1 MAIIIEDNSGLADA
15 NSYADVDYADSYF
28 LDRNNT
34 IWSALTTAQK
44 EALLILGT
52 DYIETTYYDCFKG
65 VMLNNLQA
73 LQFPRV
79 DAYGLEIN
87 YDRVKKAVCEL
98 ALRANDGD
106 LNKDID
112 RQAIEETVDVITIKY
127 SASSDPKTR
136 YPLIA
141 TLLTPLLSNGK
152 NGVNIGSYR

>member
-1 MAIIIEDNSGLADA
+1 MSFQVDDGSGLTDA

-34 IWSALTTAQK
+34 TWSALAKAQK

-52 DYIETTYYDCFKG
+52 DYIETTYYGSFRG
-65 VMLNNLQA
+65 VALVDTQA

-79 DAYGLEIN
+79 DVYGLEIN

-98 ALRANDGD
+98 AIRANDGD

-152 NGVNIGSYR
+152 SGVNIASYR

>member
-1 MAIIIEDNSGLADA
+1 MAFQVENSSGLTDA

-34 IWSALTTAQK
+34 TWSALTTTQK

-52 DYIETTYYDCFKG
+52 DYIETTYYDSFKG

-79 DAYGLEIN
+79 DAYGLDIN

-112 RQAIEETVDVITIKY
+112 KQAIEETVDVITTKY
-127 SASSDPKTR
+127 SAGSDPKTR

-152 NGVNIGSYR
+152 SGVNVGSYR

>member
-1 MAIIIEDNSGLADA
+1 MSFQVDDGSGLTDA
-15 NSYADVDYADSYF
+15 NSYTDVDYADSYF

-52 DYIETTYYDCFKG
+52 DYIETTYYGSFRG
-65 VMLNNLQA
+65 VALVDTQA

-79 DAYGLEIN
+79 DVYGLEIN

-98 ALRANDGD
+98 AFRANDGD

-152 NGVNIGSYR
+152 SGVNVASYR

>member
-1 MAIIIEDNSGLADA
+1 MAIIIEDNSGLTDA
-15 NSYADVDYADSYF
+15 NSYTDVAYADSYF
-28 LDRNNT
+28 LDRNNIT
-34 IWSALTTAQK
+34 WSTLTTAQK

-52 DYIETTYYDCFKG
+52 DYIETTYYNSFKG

-79 DAYGLEIN
+79 DAYGLDIN

-112 RQAIEETVDVITIKY
+112 KQAIEETVDVITIKY

-152 NGVNIGSYR
+152 SGVNISSYR

>member
-1 MAIIIEDNSGLADA
+1 MSFQVDDGSGLTDA
-15 NSYADVDYADSYF
+15 NSYTDVAYADSYF
-28 LDRNNT
+28 LDRNNAT
-34 IWSALTTAQK
+34 WSALTTTQK

-52 DYIETTYYDCFKG
+52 DYIETTYYGSFRG
-65 VMLNNLQA
+65 VVLNILQA

-79 DAYGLEIN
+79 DVYGLEIN

-112 RQAIEETVDVITIKY
+112 KQAIEETVDVITIKY

-152 NGVNIGSYR
+152 SGVNISSYR

>member
-1 MAIIIEDNSGLADA
+1 MSFQVDDGSGLTDA
-15 NSYADVDYADSYF
+15 NSYTDVAYADSYF

-34 IWSALTTAQK
+34 TWSALTKAQK

-52 DYIETTYYDCFKG
+52 DYIETTYYGSFRG
-65 VMLNNLQA
+65 VVLVDTQA

-98 ALRANDGD
+98 ALRAKDGD

-127 SASSDPKTR
+127 SSSSDPKTR

-152 NGVNIGSYR
+152 SGVNIGSYR

>member
-1 MAIIIEDNSGLADA
+1 MAFIAENNSGLTDA
-15 NSYADVDYADSYF
+15 NSYTDVAYADSYF

-34 IWSALTTAQK
+34 VWSALTTAQK

-52 DYIETTYYDCFKG
+52 DYIETTYYGSFRG
-65 VMLNNLQA
+65 VALVDTQA

-79 DAYGLEIN
+79 DVYGLEIN

-112 RQAIEETVDVITIKY
+112 KQAIEETVDVITIKY

-152 NGVNIGSYR
+152 SGVNVASYR

>member
-1 MAIIIEDNSGLADA
+1 MAFQVDDGSGLTDA

-34 IWSALTTAQK
+34 TWSALTKAQK

-52 DYIETTYYDCFKG
+52 DYIETTYYGSFKG
-65 VMLNNLQA
+65 VMLNNLQS

-79 DAYGLEIN
+79 DVYGLDIN

-98 ALRANDGD
+98 AIRANDGV

-112 RQAIEETVDVITIKY
+112 KQAIEETVDVITIKY

-152 NGVNIGSYR
+152 SGVNISSYR

>member
-1 MAIIIEDNSGLADA
+1 M
-15 NSYADVDYADSYF
+15 
-28 LDRNNT
+28 
-34 IWSALTTAQK
+34 
-44 EALLILGT
+44 ILGT
-52 DYIETTYYDCFKG
+52 DYIETTYYASFKG

-152 NGVNIGSYR
+152 SGVNVASYR

>member
-1 MAIIIEDNSGLADA
+1 MSFQVDDGSGLTDA
-15 NSYADVDYADSYF
+15 NSYVDVDYADSYF
-28 LDRNNT
+28 LDRNNI
-34 IWSALTTAQK
+34 IWSALTKAQK

-52 DYIETTYYDCFKG
+52 DYIETTYYDSFKG

-79 DAYGLEIN
+79 DVYGLEIN

-112 RQAIEETVDVITIKY
+112 RQAVEETVDVITIKY

-152 NGVNIGSYR
+152 SGVNVSSYR